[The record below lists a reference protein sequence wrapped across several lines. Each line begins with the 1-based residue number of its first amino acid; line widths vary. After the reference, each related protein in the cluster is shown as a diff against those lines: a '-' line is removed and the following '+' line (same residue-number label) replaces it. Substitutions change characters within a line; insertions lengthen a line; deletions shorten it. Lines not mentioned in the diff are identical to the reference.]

1 MKNRLLNILLVTLAL
16 CFALQSC
23 GLEEMHDTQNG
34 AESGYIEFVARPT
47 SYNKYD
53 VATKTLSDEV
63 TNFEKR
69 IYTAFFMV
77 FDNTGRRILFNDLTI
92 SDNSIP
98 SQQILPD
105 KTLTNAKVCFIANVS
120 TDYAESITSFAQLSS
135 TSANDI
141 VSLDFAT
148 VSEAG
153 CVGVPILTDS
163 RKTGLEEGVMAIPM
177 MGIKEDCDLTSL
189 SGGSVTISLKR
200 LLAKVDVNISIGGNI
215 QKFTMTSATVFN
227 IPNKVIANPVQT
239 KTQWAESESSTDFIS
254 SGEYNVLSYFNKS
267 VIEADGADV
276 TNEVSSSAKK
286 LYFYVPEHR
295 LNITS
300 ENTDQYLKP
309 TLVKYEGSK
318 YRPTYVSIQGTLED
332 TNGKAYIAEYNIYLG
347 ANSSNNFD
355 LNRNTYYVNNVTI
368 TAVNK
373 ADNRVQIQDLGGD
386 EDDFEFVNLVERDG
400 EAANCYII
408 TSNGTYMLPAYKGA
422 HKSLVGAP
430 MCKPG
435 YAKLLA
441 CDNVD
446 VDFEFIDI
454 DFDSGVVL
462 FTLSGLNFTSG
473 TNYGNAVIALM
484 DDKGTA
490 SEDDDTIQWSWHL
503 WISPETNINVGSL
516 NATLTRIQDIT
527 YPNDYTVMDR
537 NIGASRGGLS
547 AQNLSLLGNDTGMYY
562 KYGYRQPYFKDLETS
577 VSKYWGVAIDE
588 TFTDYSS
595 WNSSTKAQS
604 DPCPPGYRVASSDIW
619 ASDTQDPVYRHQEYG
634 VYSAYEYWNNILYP
648 YVGYVLQTTGSDG
661 KLQYNIVTSSS
672 DLDKTINDVTGFT
685 ATKESGSR
693 TLTYISGSRLKKYK
707 EETPYRKYVNP
718 VCTVKMNSRFGALGS
733 SNMVQLSYDN
743 STLSFELDKLL
754 QSGYV
759 ESRIVINNSKYC
771 EGVRTRTFTGLSESL
786 AVHDVT
792 QPTTY
797 TWDDEQSGWT
807 EDQYKTETNSSTLSF
822 MEVNLFAHLREVLVY
837 KTFHSFPDVDTNT
850 GYQLRCMVDAE

>member
-1 MKNRLLNILLVTLAL
+1 MKNRLLNILLATLAL

-148 VSEAG
+148 VNEAG

-422 HKSLVGAP
+422 HKSLVAAP

-490 SEDDDTIQWSWHL
+490 SKDDDTIQWSWHL
-503 WISPETNINVGSL
+503 WISPETNIPIGSS
-516 NATLTRIQDIT
+516 NTTLTKIQDVN
-527 YPNDYTVMDR
+527 YPNTYTVMDR
-537 NIGASRGGLS
+537 NLGASRGAIS
-547 AQNLSLLGNDTGMYY
+547 TSNISLLGDDVGMFY
-562 KYGYRQPYFKDLETS
+562 KYGCRQPFFT
-577 VSKYWGVAIDE
+577 DE
-588 TFTDYSS
+588 TEGTGSNYHGTQEGENDFST
-595 WNSSTKAQS
+595 WNVDGKSIT
-604 DPCPPGYRVASSDIW
+604 DPCPPGYRVPSSEIW
-619 ASDTQDPVYRHQEYG
+619 TSTTTNPVSEHHEYLIDRT
-634 VYSAYEYWNNILYP
+634 YEYWKNTYYPYSKYLQGSSFPSTASGSAEYTLFKNTEFGLGLKINLGFLGSINIL
-648 YVGYVLQTTGSDG
+648 SC
-661 KLQYNIVTSSS
+661 KIK
-672 DLDKTINDVTGFT
+672 DLKF
-685 ATKESGSR
+685 
-693 TLTYISGSRLKKYK
+693 
-707 EETPYRKYVNP
+707 
-718 VCTVKMNSRFGALGS
+718 
-733 SNMVQLSYDN
+733 
-743 STLSFELDKLL
+743 STLSKFDYYGKLWAADQSALSYYYASLDFDITDPSKLANL
-754 QSGYV
+754 ITI
-759 ESRIVINNSKYC
+759 ESFQIMKNNYTYNWR
-771 EGVRTRTFTGLSESL
+771 EGVTDNWEATYKPGSWDNLS
-786 AVHDVT
+786 
-792 QPTTY
+792 
-797 TWDDEQSGWT
+797 WDEQIQVYAEILKASLT
-807 EDQYKTETNSSTLSF
+807 TSLYELTNDNSSQGIQ
-822 MEVNLFAHLREVLVY
+822 V
-837 KTFHSFPDVDTNT
+837 
-850 GYQLRCMVDAE
+850 RCMKE